1 LSPSFGTG
9 PIIRTSETLPKP
21 VQLVPGRVVLRV
33 ECQDSIAGRLTLSV
47 GVVDVL
53 GVCLVDGVLIERA
66 AKDALING
74 VIKEV
79 VVGYALLHNVV
90 EGCKIMK
97 SQIVHRIVV
106 NGTMHGSLVN
116 EITIIGA

>member
-1 LSPSFGTG
+1 
-9 PIIRTSETLPKP
+9 
-21 VQLVPGRVVLRV
+21 VPGRVVLHV

-53 GVCLVDGVLIERA
+53 GVCLVDGILIDRA
-66 AKDALING
+66 AKDALINSL
-74 VIKEV
+74 IKEV
-79 VVGYALLHNVV
+79 VVGCALVHNVV
-90 EGCKIMK
+90 EGCKIME

-116 EITIIGA
+116 EITMIGAW